1 MTIEVKT
8 APHCW
13 ISKEWETLKIR
24 GMDANVRYRTA
35 QAKEIQSEKK
45 KTTGSVVRRS
55 I

>member
-1 MTIEVKT
+1 MIMEVKT
-8 APHCW
+8 APHCSR
-13 ISKEWETLKIR
+13 SKEWETLKIR
-24 GMDANVRYRTA
+24 GIEANVRYSTA